1 MSRAGEAGRP
11 ALVIQHGPLGP
22 PGILGEWMAERGIPM
37 VVHRADQNGARWPD
51 PRDHEFVAVLGSRF
65 NPTDDEPAVTE
76 TRAAVDRAIEH
87 DVPVLG
93 LCFGGQMLASALG
106 APIED
111 VPEGPELGWCTIE
124 TVVPDV
130 VPAGPWLTWHWHR
143 FHPPA
148 GAEVLASS
156 PTGTQAFRLGP
167 HLGVQFHPE
176 STIEIVAGWARADV
190 ERLQK
195 VGVDDGVTLLEEGRA
210 HAESAAR
217 NARTLFDGFLTGAR
231 NGRREG

>member
-1 MSRAGEAGRP
+1 VSENGTP

-22 PGILGEWMAERGIPM
+22 PGILGEWMAERGIAM
-37 VVHRADQNGARWPD
+37 VVHRADQNGVPWPD
-51 PRDHEFVAVLGSRF
+51 PRDHAFVAVLGSRF
-65 NPTDDEPAVTE
+65 NPTDDVAAVAQ
-76 TRAAVDRAIEH
+76 TRAAVDRALEH

-111 VPEGPELGWCTIE
+111 VPDGPELGWCTID
-124 TVVPDV
+124 TVAPDV
-130 VPAGPWLTWHWHR
+130 VPEGPWLTWHWHR

-148 GAEVLASS
+148 GAEVLATSD
-156 PTGTQAFRLGP
+156 TGTQAFRHGK

-176 STIEIVAGWARADV
+176 STIDIVARWAESDA
-190 ERLQK
+190 ERLAA
-195 VGVDDGVTLLEEGRA
+195 VGVADGRGLLEEGRA
-210 HAESAAR
+210 HAEAAAR
-217 NARTLFDGFLTGAR
+217 NARTLFDGFLEGAR

>member
-1 MSRAGEAGRP
+1 MK

-22 PGILGEWMAERGIPM
+22 PGLLGTWLGERGIDM
-37 VVHRADQNGARWPD
+37 VVHRADENGAAWPD
-51 PRDHEFVAVLGSRF
+51 VRDHEFIAVLGSRF
-65 NPTDDEPAVTE
+65 NPSDDEPAVMQ
-76 TRAAVDRAIEH
+76 TRAAVEQAIEH

-111 VPEGPELGWCTIE
+111 VPDGPELGWCTIE
-124 TVVPDV
+124 TAAPAT

-148 GAEVLASS
+148 GAQVLASS
-156 PTGTQAFRLGP
+156 ATGTQAFHHGK

-176 STIEIVAGWARADV
+176 STIDIVARWAEADA
-190 ERLQK
+190 ERLATL
-195 VGVDDGVTLLEEGRA
+195 GIPDGRALLEHGRA
-210 HAESAAR
+210 HAEVAAR
-217 NARTLFDGFLTGAR
+217 NARTLFDGFLDGAR